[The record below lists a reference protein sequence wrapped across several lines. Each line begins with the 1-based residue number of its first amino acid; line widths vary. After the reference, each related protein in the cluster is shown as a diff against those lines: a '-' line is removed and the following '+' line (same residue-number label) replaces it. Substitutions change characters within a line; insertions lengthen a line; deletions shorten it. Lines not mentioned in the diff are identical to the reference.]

1 MCSDVRDS
9 DGVNLKMY
17 LRFARRCGLLLVPF
31 VAVTGCHRDADKQPI
46 APPAVAVATV
56 QRGDISHLLSLAGQF
71 QAYQVVD
78 VHAKVAGY
86 VRHIYVDIGDRV
98 HAGETLATLE
108 VPELSAQ
115 YRSTQSEA
123 LRSQDAIHAA
133 QHELSRAR
141 SLHLALQ
148 ANYDRL
154 SQASAQR
161 PGLIAAQDLDNAR
174 SQADASLEQVNAAE
188 AQLSAAKQGADAAMA
203 NQQRV
208 GALKAYTNVVAPL
221 DGVVAWRYAD
231 TGVLLQEGTNSQTQ
245 AMPLIKLAQ
254 SGLLRLRVPVPEDA
268 VRYIHIGD
276 PMQIR
281 VDALEKNFTG
291 KVVRFTRNLDPVTRT
306 METEVDL
313 PNPTLEITPGMYANT
328 YLQLDHRENV
338 LTIPLAAVQGTGDTG
353 TVAVLNAQNQIETRT
368 VHLGLR
374 GSNLVEVISGLQLGD
389 RVVAQDIG
397 GLQDGETVT
406 PRMQQE
412 PANDIMHETG
422 GVTNPSS
429 DAAGG
434 Q

>member
-1 MCSDVRDS
+1 M
-9 DGVNLKMY
+9 
-17 LRFARRCGLLLVPF
+17 
-31 VAVTGCHRDADKQPI
+31 
-46 APPAVAVATV
+46 AVATV

-422 GVTNPSS
+422 GVTNPSN